1 VIVARDRE
9 KLADAAAQLRTEYGV
24 SVEAHARAGYRAMM
38 RGRRAAIPGLVT
50 KLLALAGELP
60 PRAIALHVNR
70 WLLRS

>member
-1 VIVARDRE
+1 
-9 KLADAAAQLRTEYGV
+9 
-24 SVEAHARAGYRAMM
+24 MM